1 MIICLV
7 TDRRRLGAALGIGPR
22 EWLDALR
29 AHAAVAASAGV
40 DLIQIREPDVDAAEL
55 VPLVRAI
62 AADIRGTA
70 ARVLVNDRVDVAI
83 ASGAAGVHL
92 RERSFGVAAA
102 RSLGPTGFI
111 VGRSIHHPPAEAF
124 DGSADYFIAG
134 TVQPTPSKPGAACMG
149 WQGLADVVRA
159 TVRPVLAIGGIDVP
173 SIPLVAAS
181 GAAGIAAIG
190 AFIPEAGQG
199 LAEFVQ
205 KRVID
210 LRLGFDS
217 AHPVS

>member
-7 TDRRRLGAALGIGPR
+7 TDRRRLGAALGLGPR

-29 AHAAVAASAGV
+29 AHAVAAASAGV
-40 DLIQIREPDVDAAEL
+40 DLIQIREPDVDAAAL

-70 ARVLVNDRVDVAI
+70 ARVLVNDRVDLAI

-92 RERSFGVAAA
+92 RERSFSVAAA
-102 RSLGPTGFI
+102 RLLGPPGFI
-111 VGRSIHHPPAEAF
+111 VGRSIHHPPAAAV
-124 DGSADYFIAG
+124 DGTADFFIAG
-134 TVQPTPSKPGAACMG
+134 TVLPTPSKPGGACMG
-149 WQGLADVVRA
+149 WQGLADVVRT

-190 AFIPEAGQG
+190 AFIPEGGQG